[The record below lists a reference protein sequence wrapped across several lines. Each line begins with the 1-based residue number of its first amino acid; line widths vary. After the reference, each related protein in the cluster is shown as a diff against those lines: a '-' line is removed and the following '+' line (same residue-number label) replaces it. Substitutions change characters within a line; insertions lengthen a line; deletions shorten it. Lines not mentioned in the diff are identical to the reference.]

1 MRHQTSAPVS
11 RRRDSARQNHS
22 PKAASK
28 VGTRERLVGAAVG
41 LFTRQGYN
49 ATGVKEIL
57 TAADARFSSLYHF
70 FPGGK
75 EELAAEVI
83 TTAGADYQS
92 LVEGVWDAQPDAVR
106 GVREVFEGA
115 ADVLEASDYADV
127 CPIATV
133 ALEVAGTNEEL
144 RLATADVFDA
154 WVASASSRLV
164 DAGVSAGD
172 ALSLAHTVIALLEGS
187 FILCRATRSTDPMR
201 DAAGVAARLVRQS
214 IPNRRRD

>member
-1 MRHQTSAPVS
+1 
-11 RRRDSARQNHS
+11 
-22 PKAASK
+22 
-28 VGTRERLVGAAVG
+28 